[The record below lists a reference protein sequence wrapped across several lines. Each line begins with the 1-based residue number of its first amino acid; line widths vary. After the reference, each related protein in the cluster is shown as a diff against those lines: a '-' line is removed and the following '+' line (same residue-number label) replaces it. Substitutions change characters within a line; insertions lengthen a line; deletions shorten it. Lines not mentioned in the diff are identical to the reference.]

1 MQTVAMITAAT
12 ASLFISELIVEL
24 IVSAVISSS
33 LTPNLSASA
42 LLSCSLSDRFSSL
55 VLKITSL
62 EPATFCTCTALSPVT
77 LPNTGTTLASIAAR
91 SISSLNVTL
100 VDVPPTKS
108 RL

>member
-1 MQTVAMITAAT
+1 MQMVAMITAIT

-33 LTPNLSASA
+33 LTPNFSTSA
-42 LLSCSLSDRFSSL
+42 LLSCSLSVRSSSL

-77 LPNTGTTLASIAAR
+77 LPNTGTTSASIADR
-91 SISSLNVTL
+91 SMSSLKVTL
-100 VDVPPTKS
+100 VEVPPTKS